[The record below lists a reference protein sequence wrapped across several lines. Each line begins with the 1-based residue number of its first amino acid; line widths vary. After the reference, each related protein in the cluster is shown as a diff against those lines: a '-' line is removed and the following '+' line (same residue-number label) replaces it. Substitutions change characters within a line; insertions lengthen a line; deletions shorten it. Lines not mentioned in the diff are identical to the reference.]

1 MNQNY
6 FQQYYVQTITLRWLN
21 VYQTCLHIY
30 QQENNPLTIINI
42 ANHQQNDPHLM
53 QLAQQFP
60 MIFPIKIINNINIIC
75 YPDEALPIDREK
87 SVAHSHTTNNDW
99 SCNNTMVSL
108 FSTRTPRKPTIVR
121 YDQYARFYYPGL
133 STLCQQYQCPDNCT
147 MIKNQGQ
154 QYGHLAPT
162 GVTFTPWETMI
173 FVDLIRPWTCNVNG
187 QELEWRQRPT
197 Y

>member
-75 YPDEALPIDREK
+75 YPDEALPIEK
-87 SVAHSHTTNNDW
+87 NQWRIAI
-99 SCNNTMVSL
+99 
-108 FSTRTPRKPTIVR
+108 PP
-121 YDQYARFYYPGL
+121 
-133 STLCQQYQCPDNCT
+133 T
-147 MIKNQGQ
+147 MIQVVIIHW
-154 QYGHLAPT
+154 YHYLVLGHPGSQRLYDT
-162 GVTFTPWETMI
+162 INMQDFTTQ
-173 FVDLIRPWTCNVNG
+173 DYQRYVNNINALTIA
-187 QELEWRQRPT
+187 QW
-197 Y
+197 